1 MKDRELIA
9 RNIINIIDITNCHN
23 WIMFMNDD
31 MYKQIY
37 DYMMVISKGNKAAN
51 KYIEEIMLNNKEVID
66 KIVQDVDISTLEFN
80 TLMES
85 FREYKREFMLK

>member
-1 MKDRELIA
+1 MNDRELIA

-37 DYMMVISKGNKAAN
+37 DYMMVISKGNNAAN

>member
-1 MKDRELIA
+1 MEDRELIA
-9 RNIINIIDITNCHN
+9 RNIINIIDVVNCYN
-23 WIMFMNDD
+23 WTMFINDD
-31 MYKQIY
+31 MYKQVY
-37 DYMMVISKGNKAAN
+37 DYMMSISEGNDVAN
-51 KYIEEIMLNNKEVID
+51 QYAKDIMLKNKETID